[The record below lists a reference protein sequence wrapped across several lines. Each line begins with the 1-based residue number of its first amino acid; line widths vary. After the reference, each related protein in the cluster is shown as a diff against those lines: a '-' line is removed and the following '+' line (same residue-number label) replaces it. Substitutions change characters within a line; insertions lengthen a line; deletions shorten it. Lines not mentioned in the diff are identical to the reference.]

1 MKNKLKIDKFISKM
15 KDNKLKEFLDS
26 SHIFGTN
33 AYYIEDVYDHY
44 LEDPNLVDNEWR
56 NFFENLGAST
66 KPEISQSRF
75 IKSFDFKPK
84 PLKATSEN
92 LSFEKKQVS
101 VLQLINAHRFL
112 GVRVANTDPLNRFPK
127 PEIPELTLEHYNLS
141 DNDLEES
148 INFQEWEAA

>member
-1 MKNKLKIDKFISKM
+1 M

-33 AYYIEDVYDHY
+33 AYYIEDMYDHY
-44 LEDPNLVDNEWR
+44 LEDPNLVDNEWKS
-56 NFFENLGAST
+56 FFENLGVST

-92 LSFEKKQVS
+92 LSFEKKTGFS
-101 VLQLINAHRFL
+101 STAHQC
-112 GVRVANTDPLNRFPK
+112 A
-127 PEIPELTLEHYNLS
+127 
-141 DNDLEES
+141 
-148 INFQEWEAA
+148 